1 MERYIRIKRESLDW
15 VTDWT
20 GTDPDSELRSEQ
32 AERVKKKEEKII
44 NFIFTELSGGL
55 EPYP

>member
-15 VTDWT
+15 VTDWI